1 MASLFCVFSCRN
13 PNCIRQEFDAKNVA
27 FFLFIC
33 VMDYRKQIIKGL
45 SDVLLPERLEVL
57 KAALSFRTRYITV
70 AVENLYQPQNASAVL
85 RTCDCFGI
93 QNVNVIEQ
101 YNQYRVNPEIAMGA
115 DQWLTVKK
123 YSGSPSVTLDAI
135 SDLRSAGYRIVA
147 TTTHTHDVS
156 LPEFDLQKGKVAL
169 FFGTERRGLT
179 KDVLDNADEFL
190 RIPMYGFTESFNISV
205 SVAIILSNLIER
217 LHKSD
222 ADWHLSSADYD
233 EVLLIWLL
241 RTVKKSDLLVARLCE
256 ELKISP
262 EPFVLP
268 PTDVMFD
275 HRY

>member
-1 MASLFCVFSCRN
+1 MKSPSVSEGLFFVSIFLTCR
-13 PNCIRQEFDAKNVA
+13 
-27 FFLFIC
+27 FFVHLH
-33 VMDYRKQIIKGL
+33 MDYRKQIINGL
-45 SDVLLPERLEVL
+45 SELLVPERKAVLEN
-57 KAALSFRTRYITV
+57 ALNFRTRYIAV

-101 YNQYRVNPEIAMGA
+101 YNQYRVNPEIAMGS

-123 YSGSPSVTLDAI
+123 YPASPTVTLDAI
-135 SDLRSAGYRIVA
+135 ADLRQAGYRIVA
-147 TTTHTHDVS
+147 TTPHTNDVL
-156 LPEFDLQKGKVAL
+156 LPDFDLQKGKIAL

-205 SVAIILSNLIER
+205 SVAIILSNLVER
-217 LHKSD
+217 LHNSD
-222 ADWHLSSADYD
+222 IDWHLSPDDYD
-233 EVLLIWLL
+233 EVLLVWLL
-241 RTVKKSDLLVARLCE
+241 RTVKKSGLVVERLCQ
-256 ELKISP
+256 ELGINP
-262 EPFVLP
+262 EPFTLP